1 MNVCIFLIDESSIRL
16 ISPSAAVEPAQEA
29 ARAAGLVH
37 RLLLVR
43 LEGIDLSVVQLL
55 QSLQINS
62 LDTIIIFFIVLN
74 IILFV
79 LNTFWTFYRLEPLVD
94 HHCHGEEVRNSFS
107 LMF

>member
-29 ARAAGLVH
+29 AGAAGLVH

-74 IILFV
+74 IILFIQNI
-79 LNTFWTFYRLEPLVD
+79 LFICFCFGLFTALSLWLIIIAM
-94 HHCHGEEVRNSFS
+94 VRK
-107 LMF
+107 

>member
-1 MNVCIFLIDESSIRL
+1 MNVCISLIDESSIRL

-29 ARAAGLVH
+29 VGAAGLVH

-55 QSLQINS
+55 QSIQVNS
-62 LDTIIIFFIVLN
+62 LYTIIIFFIVLD

-79 LNTFWTFYRLEPLVD
+79 QNICFGFNVFLPP
-94 HHCHGEEVRNSFS
+94 
-107 LMF
+107 